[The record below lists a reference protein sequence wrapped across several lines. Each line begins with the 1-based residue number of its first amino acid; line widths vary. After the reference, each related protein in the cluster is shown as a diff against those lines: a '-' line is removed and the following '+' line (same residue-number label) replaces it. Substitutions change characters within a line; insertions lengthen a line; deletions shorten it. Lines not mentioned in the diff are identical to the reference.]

1 MKQNK
6 PETVDEYIAAAA
18 SQAQPILSQ
27 LRLIIRKV
35 VPDAKEIINYGVP
48 FYKHFGEFVGFA
60 AYSKHVSF
68 GYGKDI
74 LPDELESKLKKSG
87 YHLGKGT
94 MQIQF
99 NQDVPEAEIKEI
111 LLIKA
116 QINQGSHL

>member
-6 PETVDEYIAAAA
+6 PETVDEYIAEAAPP
-18 SQAQPILSQ
+18 AQSILRA
-27 LRLIIRKV
+27 LRAMILEA
-35 VPDAKEIINYGVP
+35 VPDAEETISYGVP
-48 FYKHFGEFVGFA
+48 FYKYFGEFVGFA

-68 GYGKDI
+68 GYGKDV

-87 YHLGKGT
+87 YRLGKGT

-99 NQDVPEAEIKEI
+99 DQGVPKAEIKEI

-116 QINQGSHL
+116 QINQGSHR